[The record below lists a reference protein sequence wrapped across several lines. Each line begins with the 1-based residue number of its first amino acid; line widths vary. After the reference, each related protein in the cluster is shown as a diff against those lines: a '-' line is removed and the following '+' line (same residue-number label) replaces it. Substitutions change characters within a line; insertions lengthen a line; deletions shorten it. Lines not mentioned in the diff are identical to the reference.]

1 MAELVEKNS
10 RYKHF
15 KRQARFLRDGRC
27 FTIAWTYPEKP
38 WMADLR
44 GVGPKN
50 IPPDALCFIMETRK
64 RACLV
69 PLLVDRLRASRSNWF
84 TWPDETSKRAG
95 TKAEIANVIVHRG
108 DASTWRMINRWDYF
122 SHFEF
127 FHHCDQTTKRYCC
140 ESRRKIRVYMY
151 NVSMKQRKLLLRRS
165 RDRYWFEH
173 RPLVN
178 NIEYTYVY
186 K

>member
-27 FTIAWTYPEKP
+27 FTIARTYPEKP

-84 TWPDETSKRAG
+84 TWPDESSKR
-95 TKAEIANVIVHRG
+95 TSRNKSRNRQCHCSPWRRVNVTDDQPMGLLFTFRIFPPLRP
-108 DASTWRMINRWDYF
+108 N
-122 SHFEF
+122 
-127 FHHCDQTTKRYCC
+127 DQT
-140 ESRRKIRVYMY
+140 I
-151 NVSMKQRKLLLRRS
+151 LLRISTKNTRI
-165 RDRYWFEH
+165 H
-173 RPLVN
+173 V
-178 NIEYTYVY
+178 
-186 K
+186 